1 MDSNFQYRLGSAGA
15 TAIQA
20 DSQPV
25 AMADNDGRPGWLYTK
40 TAAGSEKFN
49 WYYYSG
55 QHETMTMK
63 DIGSMSFLGSIDTWS
78 NQTNEA
84 PFFTVYTKMKLDGS
98 DAGSWY
104 HSRHAYVLHKE
115 SQLIRAGEKCAFYAL
130 EEPMNEYGGARK
142 IPFRTRVDTGDYD
155 PDDEVYLISL
165 QSDSGA
171 TQCSVYVE
179 SLGLDCKEFM
189 RGVGKTCIDM
199 KLLG

>member
-25 AMADNDGRPGWLYTK
+25 AVSDNDGRPGWLYTK

-63 DIGSMSFLGSIDTWS
+63 DIASMSFLGSIDTWS

-130 EEPMNEYGGARK
+130 AEPMNEYGGARK

-179 SLGLDCKEFM
+179 SLGLDCKPFM
-189 RGVGKTCIDM
+189 RDVDETSIDM

>member
-1 MDSNFQYRLGSAGA
+1 MQPNFQSRLGSAGA

-20 DSQPV
+20 DSQPI

-40 TAAGSEKFN
+40 SGGSEKFN

-55 QHETMTMK
+55 QYENMTMDK
-63 DIGSMSFLGSIDTWS
+63 IDSMYFVGSIDSWS

-84 PFFTVYTKMKLDGS
+84 PFFTVYTKMKMDGS

-115 SQLIRAGEKCAFYAL
+115 SQLIRAGEKCVFYAL
-130 EEPMNEYGGARK
+130 DEPDNDYGGMRA
-142 IPFRTRVDTGDYD
+142 IPFKTRVDTGDYD
-155 PDDEVYLISL
+155 PTDEVFLVSL

-171 TQCSVYVE
+171 TDCSVYVE
-179 SLGLDCKEFM
+179 NLGMQCSSFG
-189 RGVGKTCIDM
+189 RRVGKNCISM
-199 KLLG
+199 KLLS